1 MASKK
6 SAVFEKSASAV
17 VDSNGSIQ
25 TASKGHSELLSGEQL
40 ITAYK
45 TMLMARM
52 IDEKEMNL
60 LKQGKIL
67 FHISGPGHEA
77 IQVATAMAMKPA
89 YDWAYPYYRDL
100 AFSLAYGST
109 AKDIFCENMHRI
121 EGPSSHGRQMPS
133 HYGDKKLRIVGQ
145 SSPTGT
151 QYLQAVGTAMGSV
164 KEGNDEV
171 TYVSSG
177 EGATSEGEFWEAINW
192 ASREKFPVLFM
203 VQNNGYA
210 ISVPVEEQIA
220 GGSLYALLSG
230 YPNLKKF
237 HVDGTD
243 FVESYKAARE
253 AVDYCRAGNGPAF
266 IEATCVRLFPHSSSD
281 DPKKYRQAAEI
292 EDDRKKDPIPKFE
305 RFLIEAKVLT
315 QKELDAI
322 RKEVKK
328 EVEDAA
334 EYAEAAPSPTADTV
348 ERNIFSPVIAV
359 PKEGFEEPAHTG
371 SSVVMVDAINHALHE
386 EMKRNPKMLV
396 YGEDVADGKGGV
408 FSATKGLSTKFGVD
422 RCFNSPL
429 AEASIVGTSIG
440 LAVRGFKPVVEIQ
453 FGDYIWPA
461 FMQIKDELVHMR
473 YRTDGD
479 WSCPVVIR
487 VAVGGYIRGGL
498 YHSQSIEGI
507 FAHIPGLWIAFPSTA
522 ADAKGLLKTAI
533 REDNPVLFCE
543 HKGLYRQQFAA
554 TPEPG
559 DDYCLPFGVA
569 KVKKEGTDITIVT
582 WGFMVQRSIEAARK
596 LEEQGV
602 SCEIIDL
609 RTLIP
614 WDKETVF
621 NSVRKTGKVLIV
633 HEDTKTGGFGAE
645 IGTQIAE
652 ECFQYLDAPLMRVA
666 ALDAPIAFAPALETS
681 ILPQEH
687 HITSALEKLAA
698 F

>member
-1 MASKK
+1 MKY
-6 SAVFEKSASAV
+6 EKTPFREILTDA
-17 VDSNGSIQ
+17 
-25 TASKGHSELLSGEQL
+25 QL
-40 ITAYK
+40 IAAYR
-45 TMLMARM
+45 TMLLARA
-52 IDEKEMNL
+52 IDEKEMIL

-77 IQVATAMAMKPA
+77 VQTAMAMAMRPA

-100 AFSLAYGST
+100 AFSLAFGST
-109 AKDIFCENMHRI
+109 AKGILCENMHRT

-133 HYGDKKLRIVGQ
+133 HYGDKSLRIVGQ

-177 EGATSEGEFWEAINW
+177 EGATSEGEFWEAVNW
-192 ASREKFPVLFM
+192 AAREKFPVIFM

-210 ISVPVEEQIA
+210 ISVPVQEQIA
-220 GGSLYALLSG
+220 GGSLYRLMDG
-230 YPNLKKF
+230 YPNMKKF
-237 HVDGTD
+237 AVDGTD
-243 FVESYKAARE
+243 FVESYKAAKE
-253 AVDYCRAGNGPAF
+253 AVEHCRSGQGPAF
-266 IEATCVRLFPHSSSD
+266 IEASCVRLFPHSSSD
-281 DPKKYRQAAEI
+281 DPKKYRPVGEI
-292 EDDRKKDPIPKFE
+292 EEDKKRDPLPKFE
-305 RFLIEAKVLT
+305 RFLVEQRVLT
-315 QKELDAI
+315 LKQVEALRA
-322 RKEVKK
+322 EVRT
-328 EVEDAA
+328 EVEAAA

-348 ERNIFSPVIAV
+348 ERNLFSPVIAV
-359 PKEGFEEPAHTG
+359 PKEGFEEPVHTG
-371 SSVVMVDAINHALHE
+371 GSIVMVDAINHALHE

-408 FSATKGLSTKFGVD
+408 FTATKGLTNVFGGE

-429 AEASIVGTSIG
+429 AEASIVGTAIG

-498 YHSQSIEGI
+498 YHSQSIEGL
-507 FAHIPGLWIAFPSTA
+507 FAHIPGLWIAFPSNA

-554 TPEPG
+554 SPEPG
-559 DDYCLPFGVA
+559 DEYCLPFGVA
-569 KVKKEGTDITIVT
+569 KVRREGSDITIVT

-596 LEEQGV
+596 MEEHGV
-602 SCEIIDL
+602 SCEVIDL
-609 RTLIP
+609 RTICP
-614 WDKETVF
+614 WDREAVF
-621 NSVRKTGKVLIV
+621 RSVRKTGKVLIV
-633 HEDTKTGGFGAE
+633 HEDNKTGGFGAE

-652 ECFQYLDAPLMRVA
+652 ECFHHLDAPLQRVA
-666 ALDAPIAFAPALETS
+666 ALDTPIAFAPALETS

-687 HITSALEKLAA
+687 HITAALERLAA